1 MNFVL
6 FFDGAMV
13 SIVLY
18 PLFFISMPNI
28 SEQKIV
34 VICDFSERMK
44 EVILHGVRMAGI
56 LNKELCL
63 TAIWKSKEQK
73 PRIQEKLINAT
84 HAIKQ
89 NVPELRVSSLLIK
102 NSLLD
107 NLGKLTWDYDAV
119 LIVLH
124 QSNIKSGLKAF
135 RESSIAFLFV
145 KGDAPE
151 YLNYKNVLVP
161 LDCRKASKETA
172 LWASFFGRF
181 NHSQVHVMYAHETD
195 KEQAGI
201 LMKNLNFIKKFL
213 SNLNVAHQEIAGKS
227 SSWGICKETMANAQ
241 ALKGD
246 VMVFAGSAY
255 ISMIDLLIGLPEKR
269 IIQKAGDL
277 PILIINPRKEI
288 CMMCD

>member
-1 MNFVL
+1 M
-6 FFDGAMV
+6 A
-13 SIVLY
+13 
-18 PLFFISMPNI
+18 NI

-44 EVILHGVRMAGI
+44 EVIVHGVRLAGI
-56 LNKELCL
+56 LNKEVCL

-73 PRIQEKLINAT
+73 AQIHEKLISAT
-84 HAIKQ
+84 QAIKQ
-89 NVPELRVSSLLIK
+89 HAPEMRVSSLLIK

-107 NLGKLTWDYDAV
+107 NLGKLTWEYDAV

-124 QSNIKSGLKAF
+124 QSAIKSGLKAF

-145 KGDAPE
+145 KGDSADF
-151 YLNYKNVLVP
+151 LNYKNVLVP

-181 NHSQVHVMYAHETD
+181 NHSQVQVIYACESD

-201 LMKNLNFIKKFL
+201 LMKNLNFFKKFL
-213 SNLNVAHQEIAGKS
+213 SNLNVAHQVIAGKA
-227 SSWGICKETMANAQ
+227 SSWGICSETLANAP

-246 VMVFAGSAY
+246 VMVFSGSAY
-255 ISMIDLLIGLPEKR
+255 ISILDLMIGLPEKR
-269 IIQKAGDL
+269 IIRKAGDL
-277 PILIINPRKEI
+277 PILMINPRKEI
-288 CMMCD
+288 CVMCD

>member
-1 MNFVL
+1 ML
-6 FFDGAMV
+6 FIFGV
-13 SIVLY
+13 SKVYHVIY
-18 PLFFISMPNI
+18 PLFFLSMSNT

-44 EVILHGVRMAGI
+44 EVIVHGVRLAGI
-56 LNKELCL
+56 LNKEVCL
-63 TAIWKSKEQK
+63 TAIWKNKDH
-73 PRIQEKLINAT
+73 RAAIQEKLINAT
-84 HAIKQ
+84 QIIKQ
-89 NVPELRVSSLLIK
+89 NAPQMRVSSLLIR

-124 QSNIKSGLKAF
+124 QADINSGLKAF
-135 RESSIAFLFV
+135 RESSIAFIFV
-145 KGDAPE
+145 KGDSPDF
-151 YLNYKNVLVP
+151 LNYKNVLVP

-181 NHSQVHVMYAHETD
+181 NHSQVQVVYACETD
-195 KEQAGI
+195 KEQAVNMI
-201 LMKNLNFIKKFL
+201 KNLNFIKKFL
-213 SNLNVAHQEIAGKS
+213 SNLNVTHKLIAGKS
-227 SSWGICKETMANAQ
+227 SSWGICSETIANAR

-246 VMVFAGSAY
+246 VMVFSGSAY

-269 IIQKAGDL
+269 IIRKAGEL

-288 CMMCD
+288 CVMCD